1 MDTILSS
8 SCWDSFR
15 SMAHDHTG
23 LILQMHI
30 LYHSRTCM
38 GEPLP
43 VVGSWGCVPFHVRFG
58 VCWEP
63 VRFSGSY
70 RMSLSP
76 CRLLDPLHLVGWEFR
91 NHIPT
96 SGRHQS
102 PTCHPSVSCGEP
114 GMLYGWKSRCSPH
127 IHMFSSQYELGD
139 VSSGP
144 SHHKTFSC
152 RLRTPTMITNKFW
165 VMAFKNWLIAVKIMD
180 GIIVTKKKRLK
191 RPLKTVTSDV
201 DHFLLIPT
209 KY

>member
-43 VVGSWGCVPFHVRFG
+43 VVG
-58 VCWEP
+58 
-63 VRFSGSY
+63 
-70 RMSLSP
+70 
-76 CRLLDPLHLVGWEFR
+76 
-91 NHIPT
+91 
-96 SGRHQS
+96 
-102 PTCHPSVSCGEP
+102 HPSVSCGEP
-114 GMLYGWKSRCSPH
+114 GMLYGWKSRCSPR
-127 IHMFSSQYELGD
+127 IHMFSSQYESGD

-180 GIIVTKKKRLK
+180 GIIVTKKTFKTTVENGDKWCRPFSIDSDQILMISSRNFDRNHTSCRCWKNRWHTCTQTNVGWLRYKFDWLRSIFGWFRL
-191 RPLKTVTSDV
+191 
-201 DHFLLIPT
+201 
-209 KY
+209 